1 MQTARPGANE
11 NIGLHAYL
19 ANRATALRH
28 ESATTHYSPRRG
40 CNAFLKTPIPAI
52 APQCVTIS
60 NSNINLVTQENY
72 EYLRDSYYRYACLL
86 NEIPRHDPGQSYGA
100 GIANLYD
107 EMQQLVKD
115 ASVNIEAVGER
126 LQFVLWKPNEW
137 GEYNLYW
144 FPAAFIERLRP
155 RFRRL
160 AITFLHELMKSQRFR
175 SITEWDEIDY
185 IYEWMQDSLSEDYS
199 QQERHEIQGLVASY
213 KSGRIHRLLQRI
225 ERRSYYKNLP
235 RALRKYTPADA
246 VEQSLLKL
254 MTEGLQFIGKD
265 KPSVMDF
272 AYDPHFEESPDFY
285 PIRLDQQIGLAYT
298 LQDMLSE
305 EMVAFLNSSMQE
317 SYEIVPMTVLYLTP
331 ETDRLFTPNDYS
343 TRFCLWADRFIT
355 FIQQHL

>member
-1 MQTARPGANE
+1 MGN
-11 NIGLHAYL
+11 N
-19 ANRATALRH
+19 
-28 ESATTHYSPRRG
+28 
-40 CNAFLKTPIPAI
+40 
-52 APQCVTIS
+52 V
-60 NSNINLVTQENY
+60 NLVTRENY

-86 NEIPRHDPGQSYGA
+86 NEAPQHDPGESYGA

-115 ASVNIEAVGER
+115 ARVNMEADGER

-155 RFRRL
+155 RFQRL
-160 AITFLHELMKSQRFR
+160 AITFLHELMKSQRFW

-185 IYEWMQDSLSEDYS
+185 IYEWMQDSLGEDYT
-199 QQERHEIQGLVASY
+199 QQEQREIQGLIASY

-225 ERRSYYKNLP
+225 EHRSYYKSLP
-235 RALRKYTPADA
+235 QALRKYIPADA
-246 VEQSLLKL
+246 VEQSLLEL
-254 MTEGLQFIGKD
+254 MIEGLQFIGED
-265 KPSVMDF
+265 KPAVMDF
-272 AYDPHFEESPDFY
+272 AYDPFFEESPEFL
-285 PIRLDQQIGLAYT
+285 PIRLDQQIGLVYT

-343 TRFCLWADRFIT
+343 TQFCLWADRFIT
-355 FIQQHL
+355 FIGQLL